1 MAWEPQQTEHQREYG
16 LPSAASVLAQE
27 SANAFMA
34 KVYRWMVGGIAITA
48 GTAWFVA
55 QSQSAFSMVVSWY
68 LPLVILQL
76 VAVFALSFLAPRLP
90 AAAAG
95 GLFLGYSFLTGLTMS
110 AIFFAYRLGSISTA
124 FGITAAMFGA
134 MSVYATVTKKDL
146 SGWGTFLFMGLIGVL
161 LAGIINIFVQSDLLG
176 FVKSCAAVVVFA
188 GLTAYDTQK
197 LRQMHASSGYASAG
211 SLAVN
216 GALMLYLDFINLFL
230 NILRLFGSRR

>member
-1 MAWEPQQTEHQREYG
+1 MAWEPQQTEHQREFG
-16 LPSAASVLAQE
+16 LPSASSVLAQE

-34 KVYRWMVGGIAITA
+34 KVYRWMVGGVAITA
-48 GTAWFVA
+48 ATGWYIA
-55 QSQSAFSMVVSWY
+55 QSQSAFSMVMSWY
-68 LPLVILQL
+68 LPLVLLQL
-76 VAVFALSFLAPRLP
+76 GAVFALSFLAHRLP

-95 GLFLGYSFLTGLTMS
+95 ALFFAYSFLTGLTLS
-110 AIFFAYRLGSISTA
+110 AIFFRYRLDSIATS

-211 SLAVN
+211 SLAIN